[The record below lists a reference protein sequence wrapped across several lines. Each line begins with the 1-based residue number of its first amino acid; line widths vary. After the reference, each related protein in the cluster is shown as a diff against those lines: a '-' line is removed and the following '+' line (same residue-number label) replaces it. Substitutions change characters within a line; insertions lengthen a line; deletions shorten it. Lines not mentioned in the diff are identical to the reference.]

1 MPDSERT
8 PMAQGAGSGAGVG
21 AQWRGL
27 VHGWAAGRNLHREED
42 TVSVSLRFD
51 LTEAGRSVTARFM
64 TTRRLLV
71 AFMTDGRF
79 LRGDQLATAAAAANA
94 WNTEQLVPMLS
105 VWDVRGPRPCIAGV
119 CTLPLNCR
127 MSQPEFDLLADEWL
141 EQARQ
146 MFLRCHQVFKL

>member
-1 MPDSERT
+1 MGTAAEL
-8 PMAQGAGSGAGVG
+8 GV
-21 AQWRGL
+21 QWRSL
-27 VHGWAAGRNLHREED
+27 VHAWASGRHFHCEQD

-51 LTEAGRSVTARFM
+51 LADAGRSVTVRFM
-64 TTRRLLV
+64 TTTKLLV

-127 MSQPEFDLLADEWL
+127 MSQPEFDALAGDWV

-146 MFLRCHQVFKL
+146 MFLRCHQVFQL

>member
-1 MPDSERT
+1 MRHSEGT
-8 PMAQGAGSGAGVG
+8 PGGDGGDLDV
-21 AQWRGL
+21 QWRSL
-27 VHGWAAGRNLHREED
+27 VHGWAAGRHLRCEED

-51 LTEAGRSVTARFM
+51 LADAGRAVTVRFM
-64 TTRRLLV
+64 TTTKLLV

-127 MSQPEFDLLADEWL
+127 MDQPAFDSLAGDWV

-146 MFLRCHQVFKL
+146 MFVRCHQVFQL

>member
-1 MPDSERT
+1 MRHSEGT
-8 PMAQGAGSGAGVG
+8 PGGDGGDLGV
-21 AQWRGL
+21 QWRSL
-27 VHGWAAGRNLHREED
+27 VHGWAAGRHLRCEED

-51 LTEAGRSVTARFM
+51 LADAGRAVTVRFM
-64 TTRRLLV
+64 TTTKLLV

-119 CTLPLNCR
+119 CSLPLNCR
-127 MSQPEFDLLADEWL
+127 MDQPEFDALAGGWV

-146 MFLRCHQVFKL
+146 MFVRCHQVFQL

>member
-1 MPDSERT
+1 MRHSEGV
-8 PMAQGAGSGAGVG
+8 PAGAGAELGAR
-21 AQWRGL
+21 WRPL
-27 VHGWAAGRNLHREED
+27 VHTWASGRHLHCEED

-51 LTEAGRSVTARFM
+51 LADAGRAVTVRFM
-64 TTRRLLV
+64 TTTKLLV

-127 MSQPEFDLLADEWL
+127 MDQREFDSLAGDWV

-146 MFLRCHQVFKL
+146 MFLRCHQVFQL